1 MVNPPSNSVKYCYSE
16 SSEKHLPREDYTC
29 KDFVEKT
36 LVKKMI
42 KEQKKVGE
50 PTHRNARLTLSEK
63 EKESGMKASSV
74 PCSLRKAQ
82 PGLGEFSS

>member
-1 MVNPPSNSVKYCYSE
+1 M
-16 SSEKHLPREDYTC
+16 PREDYTC

-50 PTHRNARLTLSEK
+50 PTHRNARLTEQKRERKWNESILST
-63 EKESGMKASSV
+63 
-74 PCSLRKAQ
+74 L
-82 PGLGEFSS
+82 